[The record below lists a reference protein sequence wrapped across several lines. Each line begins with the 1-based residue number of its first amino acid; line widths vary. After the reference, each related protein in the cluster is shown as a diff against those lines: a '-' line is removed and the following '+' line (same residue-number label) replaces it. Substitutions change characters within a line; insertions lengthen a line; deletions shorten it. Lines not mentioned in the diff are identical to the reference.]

1 MTGTYLVVGP
11 DRHGVVQ
18 HALRLAR
25 STPVLADALV
35 RVPSGT
41 CLVTSPLTPSGR
53 ATAVP
58 SRAPVLVHVTDRLFG
73 RSPEEAA
80 DHIVELAEAATLC
93 VSLHDVPQPGEGAA
107 WSARRR
113 TAYGRIAAAATHL
126 IVASESERLLLA
138 ACVDEDPAALA
149 ARTSVIPLP
158 VEAWPTPVGPPA
170 DDRPPGKSPGESPG
184 ESPAQ
189 SPAAVDIGVL
199 GFLYPGKG
207 VEELIDAAAGLPGR
221 VGVTNYGAAAAGHE
235 DLVSALRA
243 RADRAG
249 VPFRV
254 TGYLSDQD
262 LRTALRHSD
271 IPVAPHRHVSASGSI
286 NTWLECGRR
295 PVVAEG
301 PYTRELAQRLP
312 GAVTLTTDLRAGLTR
327 ARDEPDSTWLGPDV
341 RLSPSW
347 AEAARAHATLLEGL
361 G

>member
-1 MTGTYLVVGP
+1 VNATYLVVGP

-18 HALRLAR
+18 HALRLAG
-25 STPVLADALV
+25 SAPVLADALV
-35 RVPSGT
+35 RAPS
-41 CLVTSPLTPSGR
+41 VSAVSPCG
-53 ATAVP
+53 
-58 SRAPVLVHVTDRLFG
+58 PVLVHVTDRLFG

-80 DHIVELAEAATLC
+80 DRVVALAETATLC
-93 VSLHDVPQPGEGAA
+93 VSLHDVPQAGEGAA

-138 ACVDEDPAALA
+138 ACVDGDPTALA

-158 VEAWPTPVGPPA
+158 VEEGPATAGRRA
-170 DDRPPGKSPGESPG
+170 DGRPRG
-184 ESPAQ
+184 ESPA
-189 SPAAVDIGVL
+189 SVDIGVL

-207 VEELIDAAAGLPGR
+207 VEELIDAAAGLAGA

-235 DLVSALRA
+235 DLVGALRA

-254 TGYLSDQD
+254 TGYLSERD
-262 LRTALRHSD
+262 LRTALRRSD

-295 PVVAEG
+295 PLVADG

-312 GAVTLTTDLRAGLTR
+312 GAVTLTTDLRAGLSR
-327 ARDEPDSTWLGPDV
+327 ARDEPDSTWLGPEV
-341 RLSPSW
+341 RLGPSW
-347 AEAARAHATLLEGL
+347 AEAAHAHARILAGL
-361 G
+361 AGLAGLA

>member
-1 MTGTYLVVGP
+1 MNATYLVVGP
-11 DRHGVVQ
+11 DHHGVVQ

-25 STPVLADALV
+25 SAPVLADALV
-35 RVPSGT
+35 RVPS
-41 CLVTSPLTPSGR
+41 VSAVSPS
-53 ATAVP
+53 
-58 SRAPVLVHVTDRLFG
+58 APVLVHVTDRLFG

-80 DHIVELAEAATLC
+80 DRIVELAEAATLC
-93 VSLHDVPQPGEGAA
+93 VSLHDVPQAGEGAA

-138 ACVDEDPAALA
+138 ACVDEDPTALA

-158 VEAWPTPVGPPA
+158 VEVGPAPVSRPA
-170 DDRPPGKSPGESPG
+170 DDRSPGGSPDG
-184 ESPAQ
+184 SPAT
-189 SPAAVDIGVL
+189 VDIGVL

-207 VEELIDAAAGLPGR
+207 VEELIDAAAGLAGA
-221 VGVTNYGAAAAGHE
+221 VAVTNYGAAAAGHE
-235 DLVSALRA
+235 DLVGALRA

-254 TGYLSDQD
+254 TGYLSEQD
-262 LRTALRHSD
+262 LRTALRRSD

-295 PVVAEG
+295 PLVADG

-312 GAVTLTTDLRAGLTR
+312 GAVTLTTDLRAGLAR
-327 ARDEPDSTWLGPDV
+327 ARDEPDSTWLGPEV
-341 RLSPSW
+341 RLGPSW
-347 AEAARAHATLLEGL
+347 AEAAHAHARLLAGL
-361 G
+361 AGLA